1 MKDSLRDMMLN
12 ITRLTRTG
20 RLREATAAIQR
31 ALGASPLRPGEAPSG
46 AHAAAAA
53 DAPVQV
59 DPNVIDVELRFVD
72 EAEWRETVPPA
83 EPFVAP
89 HAEPV
94 DAPAA
99 EPDRAGG
106 EFIARS
112 FSNAAGTREYKLYLP
127 HGDFAEPL
135 SLVVML
141 HGCRQNPDDFAAGT
155 RMNELAQAQGFLV
168 LYPGQQKA
176 VNPLGCWNWFKES
189 EQQRG
194 RGEPS
199 IIAEMTRH
207 IVATQPIDPARV
219 YIAGLSAGGAMA
231 AVMAATYPDLYAAV
245 GIHSGLPHAAAN
257 NLASALS
264 AMKKGPAARADGP
277 RAADQRAVPT
287 IVFHGDRDTTV
298 HPCNG
303 DEVIAQARW
312 SAAAP
317 SEPQAN
323 GDMTVERGAVPA
335 GHGYTRTIHRDAE
348 GRCDAEHWL
357 VHGSGHAW
365 SGGSPKGSYTDP
377 LGPDA
382 SAQMLRFFAE
392 HPLRES
398 N

>member
-1 MKDSLRDMMLN
+1 VSEGTPVKDSLRNTMLN
-12 ITRLTRTG
+12 ITRLTRSG
-20 RLREATAAIQR
+20 RLLEATAAIQR
-31 ALGASPLRPGEAPSG
+31 ALGASPVHPA
-46 AHAAAAA
+46 
-53 DAPVQV
+53 
-59 DPNVIDVELRFVD
+59 DPNVIDVETRFVD
-72 EAEWRETVPPA
+72 EAEWRETVPSA
-83 EPFVAP
+83 ESIEAP

-94 DAPAA
+94 EAPAT
-99 EPDRAGG
+99 EPGAGG
-106 EFIARS
+106 EFIAGS
-112 FSNAAGTREYKLYLP
+112 FSNAAGMREYKLYLP
-127 HGDFAEPL
+127 HGDFAKPL
-135 SLVVML
+135 PMVVML

-155 RMNELAQAQGFLV
+155 RMNELAQAQGWVV

-176 VNPLGCWNWFKES
+176 ANHLGCWNWFKES

-194 RGEPS
+194 CGEPS
-199 IIAEMTRH
+199 IIAEMTRR

-219 YIAGLSAGGAMA
+219 YIAGMSAGGAMA

-245 GIHSGLPHAAAN
+245 GIHSGLPHAAATS
-257 NLASALS
+257 LMSALS
-264 AMKKGPAARADGP
+264 AMKKGPAASANGLRAT
-277 RAADQRAVPT
+277 DQRGVPT

-303 DEVIAQARW
+303 DEVIARARW

-317 SEPQAN
+317 SEPQTD
-323 GDMTVERGAVPA
+323 GDMTVERGEVPA

-398 N
+398 S